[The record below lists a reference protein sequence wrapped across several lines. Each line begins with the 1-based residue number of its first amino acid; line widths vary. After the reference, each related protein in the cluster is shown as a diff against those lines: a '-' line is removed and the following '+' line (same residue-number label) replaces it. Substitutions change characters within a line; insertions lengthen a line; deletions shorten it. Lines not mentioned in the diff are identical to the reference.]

1 MRRAG
6 VLMPVFSLPSPY
18 GIGTMGEELRK
29 FILFLEAAGQRY
41 WQTLP
46 LGPTSYGDSPYQSF
60 SSRAGNPYFIDLDEL
75 AADGL
80 LRREEYAGLN
90 WGADPERVDYGLLYQ
105 TRYPVLRLAC
115 ARLLAGDRRDF
126 ERFCREHEDW
136 LEDYALFM
144 AIKDSRGG
152 VAWSRWPEELRLRR
166 PRALERARRE
176 LEDDVAFWKAV
187 QYLFFR
193 QWEQVRA
200 FAHAHHV
207 EIIGDLPIY
216 ISLDSADVWAE
227 PGQFQLDD
235 TLTPTEVAGCP
246 PDGFSAD
253 GQLWG
258 NPLFRWDRMER
269 EGYRWW
275 IRRVAFQ
282 LRLYDV
288 LRIDHFRGFDEY
300 YAIPYGEDTA
310 RNGRWRPGPGMKF
323 FRALEREL
331 GRPRIIAEDLGFLTP
346 TVLQLLADTGYP
358 GMKVLQF
365 AFDTRDST
373 SAYLPHCFIPRCV
386 AYTGTHDN
394 DTVQGWMATAPAE
407 SVRRAREYLHLTQRE
422 GYHWGML
429 RSLWGS
435 VADLTVVQAQDLLG
449 LGNEARI
456 NVPSTV
462 GSNWL
467 WRARPGVFTPRLA
480 ARLRHKMELYG
491 RLSQPETETEET

>member
-18 GIGTMGEELRK
+18 GIGTMGAAARE

-75 AADGL
+75 AAEGL
-80 LRREEYAGLN
+80 LEREEYQGLD

-105 TRYPVLRLAC
+105 TRYPVLRRAC
-115 ARLLAGDRRDF
+115 TRLLAGDRREFDH
-126 ERFCREHEDW
+126 FCQEHRDW

-144 AIKDSRGG
+144 AIKDSQGG
-152 VAWSRWPEELRLRR
+152 VAWSQWPEGLRLRR
-166 PRALERARRE
+166 PRELERARRE
-176 LEDDVAFWKAV
+176 LAEAVTFWKAV

-193 QWEQVRA
+193 QWGALRA
-200 FAHAHHV
+200 FAHVHHV
-207 EIIGDLPIY
+207 DIVGDLPIY
-216 ISLDSADVWAE
+216 VSLDSADVWASPE
-227 PGQFQLDD
+227 QFQLDE

-258 NPLFRWDRMER
+258 NPLFRWDRMRE

-275 IRRVAFQ
+275 VDRVAFQ
-282 LRLYDV
+282 FRLYDV

-310 RNGRWRPGPGMKF
+310 RNGRWRPGPGMEF
-323 FRALEREL
+323 FRAMEAKL

-346 TVLQLLADTGYP
+346 TVHQLLADTGFP
-358 GMKVLQF
+358 GMRVLQF
-365 AFDTRDST
+365 AFDSRDST
-373 SAYLPHCFIPRCV
+373 SAYLPHCFIRHCV

-394 DTVQGWMATAPAE
+394 DTIQGWMATAPAE
-407 SVRRAREYLHLTQRE
+407 SVRRAREYLRLNRRE

-429 RSLWGS
+429 RSLWAS

-456 NVPSTV
+456 NEPSTV
-462 GSNWL
+462 GTNWL
-467 WRARPGVFTPRLA
+467 WRARTGVFTPRLA
-480 ARLRHKMELYG
+480 AKLRHEMELYG
-491 RLSQPETETEET
+491 RL

>member
-18 GIGTMGEELRK
+18 GIGTMGAAARE

-75 AADGL
+75 AAEGL
-80 LRREEYAGLN
+80 LEREEYQGLD

-105 TRYPVLRLAC
+105 TRYPVLRRAC
-115 ARLLAGDRRDF
+115 TRLLAGDRREFDH
-126 ERFCREHEDW
+126 FCQEHRDW

-144 AIKDSRGG
+144 AIKDSQGG
-152 VAWSRWPEELRLRR
+152 VAWSQWPEGLRLRR
-166 PRALERARRE
+166 PRELERARRE
-176 LEDDVAFWKAV
+176 LAEAVTFWKAV

-193 QWEQVRA
+193 QWGALRA
-200 FAHAHHV
+200 FAHVHHV
-207 EIIGDLPIY
+207 DIVGDLPIY
-216 ISLDSADVWAE
+216 VSLDSADVWASPE
-227 PGQFQLDD
+227 QFQLDE

-258 NPLFRWDRMER
+258 NPLFRWDRMRE

-275 IRRVAFQ
+275 VDRVAFQ
-282 LRLYDV
+282 FRLYDV

-310 RNGRWRPGPGMKF
+310 RNGRWRPGPGMEF
-323 FRALEREL
+323 FRAMEEKL

-346 TVLQLLADTGYP
+346 TVHQLLADTGFP
-358 GMKVLQF
+358 GMRVLQF
-365 AFDTRDST
+365 AFDSRDST
-373 SAYLPHCFIPRCV
+373 SAYLPHCFIRHCV

-394 DTVQGWMATAPAE
+394 DTIQGWMATAPAE
-407 SVRRAREYLHLTQRE
+407 SVRRAREYLRLNRRE

-429 RSLWGS
+429 RSLWAS

-456 NVPSTV
+456 NEPSTV
-462 GSNWL
+462 GTNWL
-467 WRARPGVFTPRLA
+467 WRARTGVFTPRLA
-480 ARLRHKMELYG
+480 AKLRHEMELYG
-491 RLSQPETETEET
+491 RL

>member
-18 GIGTMGEELRK
+18 GIGTMGAAARE

-75 AADGL
+75 AAEGL
-80 LRREEYAGLN
+80 LEREEYQGLD

-105 TRYPVLRLAC
+105 TRYPVLRRAC
-115 ARLLAGDRRDF
+115 TRLLAGDRREFDH
-126 ERFCREHEDW
+126 FCQEHRDW

-144 AIKDSRGG
+144 AIKDSQGG
-152 VAWSRWPEELRLRR
+152 VAWSQWPEGLRLRE
-166 PRALERARRE
+166 PRELERARRE
-176 LEDDVAFWKAV
+176 LAEAVTFWKAV

-193 QWEQVRA
+193 QWGALRA
-200 FAHAHHV
+200 FAHVHHV
-207 EIIGDLPIY
+207 DIVGDLPIY
-216 ISLDSADVWAE
+216 VSLDSADVWASPE
-227 PGQFQLDD
+227 QFQLDE

-258 NPLFRWDRMER
+258 NPLFRWDRMRE

-275 IRRVAFQ
+275 VDRVAFQ
-282 LRLYDV
+282 FRLYDV

-310 RNGRWRPGPGMKF
+310 CNGRWRPGPGMEF
-323 FRALEREL
+323 FRAMEAKL

-346 TVLQLLADTGYP
+346 TVHQLLADTGFP
-358 GMKVLQF
+358 GMRVLQF
-365 AFDTRDST
+365 AFDSRDST
-373 SAYLPHCFIPRCV
+373 SAYLPHCFIRHCV

-394 DTVQGWMATAPAE
+394 DTIQGWMATAPAE
-407 SVRRAREYLHLTQRE
+407 SVRRAREYLRLNRRE

-429 RSLWGS
+429 RSLWAS

-456 NVPSTV
+456 NEPSTV
-462 GSNWL
+462 GTNWL
-467 WRARPGVFTPRLA
+467 WRARTGVFTPRLA
-480 ARLRHKMELYG
+480 AKLRHEMELYG
-491 RLSQPETETEET
+491 RL

>member
-6 VLMPVFSLPSPY
+6 VLMPVFSLPSPH
-18 GIGTMGEELRK
+18 GIGTMGAAARE

-75 AADGL
+75 AAEGL
-80 LRREEYAGLN
+80 LEREEYQGLD

-105 TRYPVLRLAC
+105 TRYPVLRRAC
-115 ARLLAGDRRDF
+115 ARLLAGDRREFDH
-126 ERFCREHEDW
+126 FCQEHRDW

-144 AIKDSRGG
+144 AIKDSQGG
-152 VAWSRWPEELRLRR
+152 VAWSQWPEGLRLRR
-166 PRALERARRE
+166 PRELERARRE
-176 LEDDVAFWKAV
+176 LAEAVTFWKAV

-193 QWEQVRA
+193 QWGALRA
-200 FAHAHHV
+200 FAHVHHV
-207 EIIGDLPIY
+207 DIVGDLPIY
-216 ISLDSADVWAE
+216 VSLDSADVWASPE
-227 PGQFQLDD
+227 QFQLDE

-258 NPLFRWDRMER
+258 NPLFRWDRMRE

-275 IRRVAFQ
+275 VDRVAFQ
-282 LRLYDV
+282 FRLYDV

-310 RNGRWRPGPGMKF
+310 RNGRWRPGPGMEF
-323 FRALEREL
+323 FRAMEAKL

-346 TVLQLLADTGYP
+346 TVHQLLADTGFP
-358 GMKVLQF
+358 GMRVLQF
-365 AFDTRDST
+365 AFDSRDST
-373 SAYLPHCFIPRCV
+373 SAYLPHCFIRHCV

-394 DTVQGWMATAPAE
+394 DTIQGWMATAPAE
-407 SVRRAREYLHLTQRE
+407 SVRRAREYLRLNRRE

-429 RSLWGS
+429 RSLWAS

-456 NVPSTV
+456 NEPSTV
-462 GSNWL
+462 GTNWL
-467 WRARPGVFTPRLA
+467 WRARTGVFTPRLA
-480 ARLRHKMELYG
+480 AKLRHEMELYG
-491 RLSQPETETEET
+491 RL

>member
-18 GIGTMGEELRK
+18 GIGTMGAAARE

-75 AADGL
+75 AAEGL
-80 LRREEYAGLN
+80 LEREEYQGLD

-105 TRYPVLRLAC
+105 TRYPVLRRAC
-115 ARLLAGDRRDF
+115 ARLLAGDRREFDH
-126 ERFCREHEDW
+126 FCQEHRDW

-144 AIKDSRGG
+144 AIKDSQGG
-152 VAWSRWPEELRLRR
+152 VAWSQWPEGLRLRE
-166 PRALERARRE
+166 PRELERARRE
-176 LEDDVAFWKAV
+176 LAEAVTFWKAV

-193 QWEQVRA
+193 QWGALRA
-200 FAHAHHV
+200 FAHVHHV
-207 EIIGDLPIY
+207 DIVGDLPIY
-216 ISLDSADVWAE
+216 VSLDSADVWASPE
-227 PGQFQLDD
+227 QFQLDE

-258 NPLFRWDRMER
+258 NPLFRWDRMRE

-275 IRRVAFQ
+275 VDRVAFQ
-282 LRLYDV
+282 FRLYDV

-310 RNGRWRPGPGMKF
+310 RNGRWRPGPGMEF
-323 FRALEREL
+323 FRAMEAKL

-346 TVLQLLADTGYP
+346 TVHQLLADTGFP
-358 GMKVLQF
+358 GMRVLQF
-365 AFDTRDST
+365 AFDSRDST
-373 SAYLPHCFIPRCV
+373 SAYLPHCFIRHCV

-394 DTVQGWMATAPAE
+394 DTIQGWMATAPAE
-407 SVRRAREYLHLTQRE
+407 SVRRAREYLRLNRRE

-429 RSLWGS
+429 RSLWAS

-456 NVPSTV
+456 NEPSTV
-462 GSNWL
+462 GTNWL
-467 WRARPGVFTPRLA
+467 WRARTGVFTPRLA
-480 ARLRHKMELYG
+480 AKLRHEMELYG
-491 RLSQPETETEET
+491 RL

>member
-18 GIGTMGEELRK
+18 GIGTMGAAARE

-75 AADGL
+75 AAEGL
-80 LRREEYAGLN
+80 LEREEYQGLD

-105 TRYPVLRLAC
+105 TRYPVLRRAC
-115 ARLLAGDRRDF
+115 ARLLAGDRREFDH
-126 ERFCREHEDW
+126 FCQEHRDW

-144 AIKDSRGG
+144 AIKDSQGG
-152 VAWSRWPEELRLRR
+152 VAWSQWPEGLRLRR
-166 PRALERARRE
+166 PRELERARRE
-176 LEDDVAFWKAV
+176 LAEAVTFWKAV

-193 QWEQVRA
+193 QWGALRA
-200 FAHAHHV
+200 FAHVHHV
-207 EIIGDLPIY
+207 DIVGDLPIY
-216 ISLDSADVWAE
+216 VSLDSADVWASPE
-227 PGQFQLDD
+227 QFQLDE

-258 NPLFRWDRMER
+258 NPLFRWDRMRE

-275 IRRVAFQ
+275 VDRVAFQ
-282 LRLYDV
+282 FRLYDV

-310 RNGRWRPGPGMKF
+310 RNGRWRPGPGMEF
-323 FRALEREL
+323 FRAMEAKL

-346 TVLQLLADTGYP
+346 TVHQLLADTGFP
-358 GMKVLQF
+358 GMRVLQF
-365 AFDTRDST
+365 AFDSRDST
-373 SAYLPHCFIPRCV
+373 SAYLPHCFIRHCV

-394 DTVQGWMATAPAE
+394 DTIQGWMATAPAE
-407 SVRRAREYLHLTQRE
+407 SVRRAREYLRLNRRE

-429 RSLWGS
+429 RSLWAS

-456 NVPSTV
+456 NEPSTV
-462 GSNWL
+462 GTNWL
-467 WRARPGVFTPRLA
+467 WRARTGVFTPRLA
-480 ARLRHKMELYG
+480 AKLRHEMELYG
-491 RLSQPETETEET
+491 RL

>member
-18 GIGTMGEELRK
+18 GIGTMGAAARE

-75 AADGL
+75 AAEGL
-80 LRREEYAGLN
+80 LEREEYQGLD
-90 WGADPERVDYGLLYQ
+90 WVADPERVDYGLLYQ
-105 TRYPVLRLAC
+105 TRYPVLRRAC
-115 ARLLAGDRRDF
+115 TRLLAGDRREFDH
-126 ERFCREHEDW
+126 FCQEHRDW

-144 AIKDSRGG
+144 AIKDSQGG
-152 VAWSRWPEELRLRR
+152 VAWSQWPEGLRLRR
-166 PRALERARRE
+166 PRELERARRE
-176 LEDDVAFWKAV
+176 LAEAVTFWKAV

-193 QWEQVRA
+193 QWGALRA
-200 FAHAHHV
+200 FAHVHHV
-207 EIIGDLPIY
+207 DIVGDLPIY
-216 ISLDSADVWAE
+216 VSLDSADVWASPE
-227 PGQFQLDD
+227 QFQLDE

-258 NPLFRWDRMER
+258 NPLFRWDRMRE

-275 IRRVAFQ
+275 VDRVAFQ
-282 LRLYDV
+282 FRLYDV

-310 RNGRWRPGPGMKF
+310 RNGRWRPGPGMEF
-323 FRALEREL
+323 FRAMEAKL

-346 TVLQLLADTGYP
+346 TVHQLLADTGVP
-358 GMKVLQF
+358 GMRVLQF
-365 AFDTRDST
+365 AFDSRDST
-373 SAYLPHCFIPRCV
+373 SAYLPHCFIRHCV

-394 DTVQGWMATAPAE
+394 DTIQGWMATAPAE
-407 SVRRAREYLHLTQRE
+407 SVRRAREYLRLNRRE

-429 RSLWGS
+429 RSLWAS

-456 NVPSTV
+456 NEPSTV
-462 GSNWL
+462 GTNWL
-467 WRARPGVFTPRLA
+467 WRARTGVFTPRLA
-480 ARLRHKMELYG
+480 AKLRHEMELYG
-491 RLSQPETETEET
+491 RL

>member
-18 GIGTMGEELRK
+18 GIGTMGAAARE

-75 AADGL
+75 AAEGL
-80 LRREEYAGLN
+80 LEREEYQGLD

-105 TRYPVLRLAC
+105 TRYPVLRRAC
-115 ARLLAGDRRDF
+115 TRLLAGDRREFDH
-126 ERFCREHEDW
+126 FCQEHRDW

-144 AIKDSRGG
+144 AIKDSQGG
-152 VAWSRWPEELRLRR
+152 VAWSQWPEGLRLRE
-166 PRALERARRE
+166 PRELERARRE
-176 LEDDVAFWKAV
+176 LAEAVTFWKAV

-193 QWEQVRA
+193 QWGALRA
-200 FAHAHHV
+200 FAHVHHV
-207 EIIGDLPIY
+207 DIVGDLPIY
-216 ISLDSADVWAE
+216 VSLDSADVWASPE
-227 PGQFQLDD
+227 QVQLDE

-258 NPLFRWDRMER
+258 NPLFRWDRMRE

-275 IRRVAFQ
+275 VDRVAFQ
-282 LRLYDV
+282 FRLYDV

-310 RNGRWRPGPGMKF
+310 RNGRWRPGPGMEF
-323 FRALEREL
+323 FRAMEAKL

-346 TVLQLLADTGYP
+346 TVHQLLADTGFP
-358 GMKVLQF
+358 GMRVLQF
-365 AFDTRDST
+365 AFDSRDST
-373 SAYLPHCFIPRCV
+373 SAYLPHCFIRHCV

-394 DTVQGWMATAPAE
+394 DTIQGWMATAPAE
-407 SVRRAREYLHLTQRE
+407 SVRRAREYLRLNRRE

-429 RSLWGS
+429 RSLWAS

-456 NVPSTV
+456 NEPSTV
-462 GSNWL
+462 GTNWL
-467 WRARPGVFTPRLA
+467 WRARTGVFTPRLA
-480 ARLRHKMELYG
+480 AKLRHEMELYG
-491 RLSQPETETEET
+491 RL